1 MSFLFRSLPGCVTS
15 VRACCWA
22 QGRRK
27 ARPGGRV
34 LRVSPLLMDRFP
46 LFLCS
51 HLWPEVSSVC
61 HIVGLGHV
69 PQTARLSVGA
79 ASAAPHPCPARG
91 WSGLLG
97 LRSRI
102 KGVFPPLGC
111 FLGWSCLPGPP
122 SWEPASLEQTETDR
136 CPCQV
141 LRNAANKKQSGTLH
155 AGAACPPSPAA
166 AGLPRA
172 RVSLAECEP
181 DEANR
186 VQPPGSGLKTQ
197 CMGTQGSQPSRS

>member
-141 LRNAANKKQSGTLH
+141 LRNAANKKQSGMSLSCLIYSENLQASQNTWKSNIV
-155 AGAACPPSPAA
+155 PS
-166 AGLPRA
+166 
-172 RVSLAECEP
+172 CF
-181 DEANR
+181 
-186 VQPPGSGLKTQ
+186 LKKKNGFKNKKPIEKT
-197 CMGTQGSQPSRS
+197 